1 MGDLILLQANNKD
14 ADQSM
19 NHRLFD
25 LILTVPIKKFQ
36 LFQDGSS
43 CVESVLSNDLA
54 QEQGSDRG
62 EA

>member
-14 ADQSM
+14 ANQSM

-25 LILTVPIKKFQ
+25 LILTVPIKNQ